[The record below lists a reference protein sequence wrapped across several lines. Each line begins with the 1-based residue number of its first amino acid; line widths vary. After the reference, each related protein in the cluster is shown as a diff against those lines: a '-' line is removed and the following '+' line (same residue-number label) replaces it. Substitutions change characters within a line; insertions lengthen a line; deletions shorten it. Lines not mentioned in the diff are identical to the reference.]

1 MNPTAARLA
10 ATLLLLIACP
20 PARSRAA
27 QAEASLPA
35 APTHL
40 ALGPMLGH
48 VSDREAHVWA
58 KSSRPAR
65 LSLKI
70 GRHPDLSDA
79 RLIPG
84 PALGPET
91 DCMASVRA
99 ADLEPATRY
108 HYLPLLDD
116 QPALAPPYPSF
127 VTAPP
132 AGTPGRTR
140 VAFVS
145 CTGRDPALSA
155 ACWAEMAARGGV
167 DVLLMLGD
175 NHYGDS
181 TRPAVQ
187 RRHYVEQRRGAGFRE
202 VTARTPTYAIWD
214 DHDYGPNNSDGTARG
229 KRASLRTFREHWAN
243 PAYGEA
249 DNPGVYFRLSR
260 GDIDFFMLDVRYH
273 RSPNNAPD
281 DGTKTVLGEKQLEW
295 LRRELLASTARVKF
309 LASGSEWQTNG
320 HADSWTSFDRERTA
334 LFDFIA
340 DNKVEGVVLLSGD
353 RHFSAGYQ
361 VRGRLIEVT
370 SGPLGSKT
378 VLSPNLPEMFFNLGE
393 GKMYCV
399 FEVDTTNA
407 AAPALA
413 IEVFRAGEGRVYQRP
428 FTWDEVNGRT
438 PIPRLP
444 PPLRAPAPKP

>member
-1 MNPTAARLA
+1 MNPTAFRLA
-10 ATLLLLIACP
+10 LALALFTACGLL
-20 PARSRAA
+20 PARATA
-27 QAEASLPA
+27 QEPA
-35 APTHL
+35 AAPLHA

-48 VSDREAHVWA
+48 VGEREAHVWVKA
-58 KSSRPAR
+58 SQAAR

-70 GRHPDLSDA
+70 GRAADLSDGRVVA
-79 RLIPG
+79 G
-84 PALGPET
+84 SALGAES
-91 DCMASVRA
+91 DCMGTVRA
-99 ADLEPATRY
+99 GDLEPATRY
-108 HYLPLLDD
+108 HYQVLLDD
-116 QPALAPPYPSF
+116 RPVTAPPYPSF

-132 AGTPGRTR
+132 AGTKGKIR
-140 VAFVS
+140 VAFTS
-145 CTGRDPALSA
+145 CNGRDPAASA
-155 ACWAEMAARGGV
+155 AAWGEMAARGGV
-167 DVLLMLGD
+167 DLLLMLGD

-181 TRPAVQ
+181 TAPRVLRQ
-187 RRHYVEQRRGAGFRE
+187 RYAEQRRPAGFRTLSA
-202 VTARTPTYAIWD
+202 VVPTYGIWD
-214 DHDYGPNNSDGTARG
+214 DHDYGPNNSDRTAKG
-229 KRASLRTFREHWAN
+229 KEDSLRTFREHWAN
-243 PAYGEA
+243 GAYGQP
-249 DNPGVYFRLSR
+249 DDPGVYFKFTR
-260 GDIDFFMLDVRYH
+260 GDVDFFMLDVRYH